1 MNCKHCEHC
10 IAKAKKEDF
19 DTRKVYVETS
29 RVNMYLA
36 GMNIEETEEYL
47 RNLCG
52 ADKWYIYTKGIPTSK
67 KKFELINEKGDK

>member
-29 RVNMYLA
+29 RANMYLA
-36 GMNIEETEEYL
+36 GMTIEETEEYL
-47 RNLCG
+47 TNLYG
-52 ADKWYIYTKGIPTSK
+52 HDKWYIYSKDIPTSIK
-67 KKFELINEKGDK
+67 QFEQYQEKGDK

>member
-1 MNCKHCEHC
+1 
-10 IAKAKKEDF
+10 
-19 DTRKVYVETS
+19 
-29 RVNMYLA
+29 MYLA